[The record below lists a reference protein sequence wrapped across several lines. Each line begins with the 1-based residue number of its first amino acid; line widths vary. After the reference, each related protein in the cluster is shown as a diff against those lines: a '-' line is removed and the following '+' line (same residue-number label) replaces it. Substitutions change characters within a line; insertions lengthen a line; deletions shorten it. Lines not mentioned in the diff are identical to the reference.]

1 MEFVRKGRPSKEPE
15 VWEDYS
21 NLMKEHK
28 VADWYIESCKRIK
41 YMFPKGHAVA
51 YVMMAMRIAYFKV
64 HYPLAFY
71 AAYLSRKADDF
82 DSDFML
88 TLDGVKEKI
97 EELGKEIK
105 LDVRQKSQMA
115 VSEIILEMHARGFEF
130 LGIDVYNSA
139 GYKFTLEDGKIRVP
153 LVALNGLGGA
163 VVENVIH
170 EREVGKFLSYED
182 LKRRT
187 KASQT
192 VIEKLK
198 EVNAIDGLSDTNQ
211 KSLF

>member
-1 MEFVRKGRPSKEPE
+1 MADDYCEKHDHWFGLPE
-15 VWEDYS
+15 CPFCE
-21 NLMKEHK
+21 
-28 VADWYIESCKRIK
+28 IETQQRVDK
-41 YMFPKGHAVA
+41 
-51 YVMMAMRIAYFKV
+51 
-64 HYPLAFY
+64 AFY
-71 AAYLSRKADDF
+71 DARIFTTEMDKGINVDTIASN
-82 DSDFML
+82 
-88 TLDGVKEKI
+88 KEKI

-163 VVENVIH
+163 VVENVIN